1 MSCFFV
7 DFHGDAGSVD
17 GTVPRKSF
25 ADNFMGLLMGDHV
38 IKLQPDPLEYRW
50 PGMDADG
57 IIIVKGA
64 VIFGADFN
72 NRIDIAAFL
81 DLAIRIGRVA
91 HQRRPAEF
99 KIAQIV
105 GMVDDLGAIR
115 VRIKCTIL
123 TLMPHQPVGL
133 IPHVALITVIYF
145 GGKWFGPQF
154 TPP

>member
-7 DFHGDAGSVD
+7 YFHGGAGSVD
-17 GTVPRKSF
+17 GAVPRKSF
-25 ADNFMGLLMGDHV
+25 ADDFMGLLMGDHI
-38 IKLQPDPLEYRW
+38 IKSQPDPFEHRR

-64 VIFGADFN
+64 VICGADFN
-72 NRIDIAAFL
+72 NRVDIAVFL
-81 DLAIRIGRVA
+81 DLAIRIGGVA

-115 VRIKCTIL
+115 IRIKCTIL
-123 TLMPHQPVGL
+123 TLMPH
-133 IPHVALITVIYF
+133 
-145 GGKWFGPQF
+145 
-154 TPP
+154 